1 MVYRLNLHWSIC
13 YTVRMTEDTD
23 EEAKRILENE
33 ISLKPEE
40 PEEPEAPSE
49 VDVKKEEHIAEE
61 YTD

>member
-1 MVYRLNLHWSIC
+1 
-13 YTVRMTEDTD
+13 MTEDTD